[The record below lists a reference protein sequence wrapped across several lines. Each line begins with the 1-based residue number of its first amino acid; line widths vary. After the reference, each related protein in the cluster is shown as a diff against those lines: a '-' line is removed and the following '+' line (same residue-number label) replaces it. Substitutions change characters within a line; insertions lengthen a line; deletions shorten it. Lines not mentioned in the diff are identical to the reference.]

1 LEFFYQV
8 GESESAFNK
17 PYRVSNK
24 FLKTK
29 AVNIEYVRISGQ
41 HFGCSPATGS
51 LTQCYNSVKPLMQRS
66 PGPARDNFLPF
77 DQSGNEMKFSQDDG
91 LSGYSIHAYSRESIT
106 IIGPPA
112 GEQNLPSQV
121 TLKRSFIITPHKVI
135 NDWPPMHL
143 KELEQEHFKPL
154 IELAPEVVIIGVGN
168 RLRFPDHALLSG
180 LMESGVGIEIMD
192 NAAACRTYNILASEG
207 RRVAAAIIIGKE

>member
-1 LEFFYQV
+1 
-8 GESESAFNK
+8 
-17 PYRVSNK
+17 
-24 FLKTK
+24 
-29 AVNIEYVRISGQ
+29 
-41 HFGCSPATGS
+41 
-51 LTQCYNSVKPLMQRS
+51 
-66 PGPARDNFLPF
+66 
-77 DQSGNEMKFSQDDG
+77 MKFSQDDG

-112 GEQNLPSQV
+112 GEQNLPSQA
-121 TLKRSFIITPHKVI
+121 TLKHSFIITPHKVMT
-135 NDWPPMHL
+135 DWPPMHL
-143 KELEQEHFKPL
+143 KELEQEHFQPL

-168 RLRFPDHALLSG
+168 TLRFPDQALLSG